1 MGFAT
6 LIDRIFGR
14 TAAPT
19 SKDAAKD
26 RLRLVLMHDR
36 SDIPATMM
44 EAIRAELVQ
53 VLGKYVEIDQEE
65 MDVQLEKDQGAIGL
79 VLNIPIK
86 RVKTEAEAE
95 EALAA
100 MAALQEKKEEPQ
112 KGESKKEEP
121 KEEAEEAKPEA
132 SAASAD

>member
-100 MAALQEKKEEPQ
+100 MAALQEKKEEP
-112 KGESKKEEP
+112 KKEEP

>member
-1 MGFAT
+1 MGIAT

-14 TAAPT
+14 TPEA
-19 SKDAAKD
+19 SKETAKD

-44 EAIRAELVQ
+44 DAIRAELVQ
-53 VLGKYVEIDQEE
+53 VLGKYVEIDQEA
-65 MDVQLEKDQGAIGL
+65 MDVQLEKDAGAIGL

-86 RVKTEAEAE
+86 RVKTEAEAS

-100 MAALQEKKEEPQ
+100 MQALQEGKDQAKEKAKDQ
-112 KGESKKEEP
+112 AKES
-121 KEEAEEAKPEA
+121 AEKVEKAA
-132 SAASAD
+132 TASADG